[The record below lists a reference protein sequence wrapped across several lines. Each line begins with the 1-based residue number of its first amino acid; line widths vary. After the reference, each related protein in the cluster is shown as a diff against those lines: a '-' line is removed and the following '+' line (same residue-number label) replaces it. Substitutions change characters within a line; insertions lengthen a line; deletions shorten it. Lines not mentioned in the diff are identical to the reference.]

1 MVNMLNQ
8 EVRAVARHGDVVILG
23 RSGFAVLESFA
34 DVLHVRLQAP
44 FPARVARVMAQQKI
58 TAEQAEAIVK
68 GRDKVRTAFVEDFYR
83 IPWGSIQAFDLVI
96 NTDKISPDLAT
107 TWVIDAAKAF
117 VTGPEVDKP
126 TTGSIEV
133 DAVLA
138 GAVSEK
144 LSCKQAHR

>member
-1 MVNMLNQ
+1 
-8 EVRAVARHGDVVILG
+8 VRAVAQHGDVVILG
-23 RSGFAVLESFA
+23 RSGFAILGSFA

-44 FPARVARVMAQQKI
+44 FAARVARVLAQQ
-58 TAEQAEAIVK
+58 TMTTEQAEAAVK
-68 GRDKVRTAFVEDFYR
+68 ERDRVRTAFVEEFYQV
-83 IPWGSIQAFDLVI
+83 PWGAIQAFDLVV

-117 VTGPEVDKP
+117 VTGPAGDKP

-138 GAVSEK
+138 GAVSEE